1 MRLRSSVGRER
12 MWRVLVGVVVDEGME
27 DGFRGVVGGFCAG

>member
-12 MWRVLVGVVVDEGME
+12 MWRVLVGVVVGEGMV
-27 DGFRGVVGGFCAG
+27 DGSRGVGGGCFAR